1 MGIYNNII
9 QSEITI
15 ELISKNFDNIIINEN
30 NEESLK
36 EDMCLKNNN
45 EVITQNNII
54 KIEENHINEKLT
66 KENKKTY

>member
-30 NEESLK
+30 NEEGLK